1 MSLTLCWMEL
11 LESMVGSNLV
21 HLFLTIII
29 EIQSRLVET
38 LVFWFMLVIG
48 KCIWIWN
55 LILLDLY
62 DISLIILVS
71 LMVMDKVDLFLMPV
85 KLKLNLLAS
94 KMSLHLLIMGKTFRK
109 LCLLCKWFNLIFD
122 YLTEGVPLIFPP
134 PMRKLVINSFVWSM
148 ISRAD
153 ALYVDSPVNCLPF

>member
-71 LMVMDKVDLFLMPV
+71 LMVMNKVDLFLMPV

-109 LCLLCKWFNLIFD
+109 LCLFCKWFNLIFD

-134 PMRKLVINSFVWSM
+134 SYEKTS
-148 ISRAD
+148 
-153 ALYVDSPVNCLPF
+153 YQ

>member
-1 MSLTLCWMEL
+1 MY
-11 LESMVGSNLV
+11 
-21 HLFLTIII
+21 
-29 EIQSRLVET
+29 
-38 LVFWFMLVIG
+38 
-48 KCIWIWN
+48 
-55 LILLDLY
+55 LDLKIDFAGSVWY
-62 DISLIILVS
+62 QSYYIGVLNGDEYGGSVF
-71 LMVMDKVDLFLMPV
+71 DAYE
-85 KLKLNLLAS
+85 LKLNLLAS

-109 LCLLCKWFNLIFD
+109 LCLFCKWFNLIFD